1 MLVVVYCKNKRHI
14 EPKDIVKKCDGNV
27 LRAQYIKQRALHAG
41 EGIDAGHFFDEEL
54 GCDAE
59 RPVCVERYAWV
70 SPGFLERSVHRMMFP
85 DILAAGRSFAR
96 MSP

>member
-1 MLVVVYCKNKRHI
+1 MLCGRSASSNARFM
-14 EPKDIVKKCDGNV
+14 
-27 LRAQYIKQRALHAG
+27 L

-70 SPGFLERSVHRMMFP
+70 STGFLERSVRRMLLS
-85 DILAAGRSFAR
+85 DILTAGRSFAC